1 MKEFS
6 FDADHLAAVTSMRVE
21 TPYPLRHPPNTE
33 SAPAKKQTPE
43 RMCSTQI
50 SPERCSIGSGTKWL
64 EEAMTHRDLDKAG
77 HIRVIVHGKCHT
89 AAWRVVGST
98 ILVTSPF
105 GEGTAFLGALATAP
119 ATAACEKLKE
129 MVAAQPNRQRQLSPK
144 SSTWTAAQRKREYR
158 PDGPEAHKAQIVQ
171 AISPV
176 R

>member
-1 MKEFS
+1 M
-6 FDADHLAAVTSMRVE
+6 
-21 TPYPLRHPPNTE
+21 
-33 SAPAKKQTPE
+33 PE
-43 RMCSTQI
+43 RMCSPKM
-50 SPERCSIGSGTKWL
+50 SPDRSSMGL
-64 EEAMTHRDLDKAG
+64 EEYGWRSHDIQEFRQG
-77 HIRVIVHGKCHT
+77 RHIRVIVHGKSHK

-129 MVAAQPNRQRQLSPK
+129 MLAAQPNRQLSSK
-144 SSTWTAAQRKREYR
+144 SPTCKSAHSKSEYQ
-158 PDGPEAHKAQIVQ
+158 PDGPESHKAQIVQ